1 MKRITGLA
9 RDLTSPSLVV
19 AIVAIVVAMTAGAV
33 AATQTHSHRP
43 SGLMWINPLDLL
55 PGDPSVHTSFNA
67 INSGVGSG
75 LSGLIVTSST
85 TGDTAAGGGNK
96 VIETGVDV
104 PPGYRVTGVR
114 VCYQVS
120 AATTLLDQIRLA
132 QVQNPPS
139 SATILLDDATHQPTP
154 GPVCVN
160 SAPSSIDASTGGLLL
175 SLRLNFGNT
184 ADAFVLR
191 SLGLRLAPE

>member
-1 MKRITGLA
+1 MKRITRWGFD
-9 RDLTSPSLVV
+9 RTSPAMVV
-19 AIVAIVVAMTAGAV
+19 AVIALVATMTAGAV
-33 AATQTHSHRP
+33 AAPKANPHQP
-43 SGLMWINPLDLL
+43 GGLMWIDPLDLL

-67 INSGVGSG
+67 IDSGVGSG
-75 LSGLIVTSST
+75 LAGLIVTSST
-85 TGDTAAGGGNK
+85 TGDTAPGGGNK

-120 AATTLLDQIRLA
+120 AATTFLDQIRLA

-139 SATILLDDATHQPTP
+139 SANILLDDATHQPTP

-160 SAPSSIDASTGGLLL
+160 SMPTSIDASAGGLFL
-175 SLRLNFGNT
+175 SLRLDFGNT
-184 ADAFVLR
+184 ADEFVLR
-191 SLGLRLAPE
+191 SLGLRLAPA